1 MAAGAQGAVAV
12 NNGSM
17 VLVSCRLLRSVS
29 HGVGGA
35 IVNREGGSLVIRDT
49 VRAAPGRLGAL
60 SVPQRF
66 LMKIQFVWDFLY
78 GRAGRVSTKNAG
90 FRPSCRRLF
99 GPRSSYYCKRLL
111 VPVLPY

>member
-1 MAAGAQGAVAV
+1 MVGIRVPRPGCARGPAALMAAGAQGAVAV

-49 VRAAPGRLGAL
+49 VRALPGAVR
-60 SVPQRF
+60 
-66 LMKIQFVWDFLY
+66 
-78 GRAGRVSTKNAG
+78 
-90 FRPSCRRLF
+90 RP
-99 GPRSSYYCKRLL
+99 
-111 VPVLPY
+111 